1 MQTLRSWEQKGQYF
15 KYNGHRIF
23 YVEQGDGV
31 PVLLLHGYPTASFD
45 WTYIWDE
52 LLTGHKL
59 LALDFLGFGFSD
71 KPQNHQYNI
80 TEQADIVVSFLKER
94 QITHFHLVA
103 HNYAVSVAQEL
114 MSRIIYNEKPGYEIL
129 SVCLL
134 NGGLIPELHR
144 PVLIQKLLV
153 SPLGPIIGKLFN
165 KKRFSKSFGQVFA
178 PDNVPSEEEMD
189 NFWNLIQY
197 NKGQA
202 IIHKLLHYIADR
214 KRNRNRWVNAIIDPP
229 MPVKMINGLQDPVSG
244 KHLVD
249 AYRQLVKAPNIVAL
263 PQCGHYPQVESPAE
277 VAAAI
282 KSFLSENKNASN

>member
-94 QITHFHLVA
+94 QITRFHLVA

-114 MSRIIYNEKPGYEIL
+114 MSRIIYNENPGYEIL